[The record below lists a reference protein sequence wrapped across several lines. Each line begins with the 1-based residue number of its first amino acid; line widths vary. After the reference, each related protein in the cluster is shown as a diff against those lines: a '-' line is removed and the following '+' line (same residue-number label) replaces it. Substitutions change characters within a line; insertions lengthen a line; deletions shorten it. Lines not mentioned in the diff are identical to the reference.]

1 MVEMCQVVGIR
12 DQLVTLLLPLVEHVL
27 NVFLIHFQDR
37 YAPLR
42 FFLSFLS
49 FVSSEK
55 GWLWKYVEA
64 QC

>member
-42 FFLSFLS
+42 FFLSFLCLS
-49 FVSSEK
+49 FPRRRV
-55 GWLWKYVEA
+55 LVVEV
-64 QC
+64 C